1 MSKNYIKLHKSKMSG
16 NFMTKILLDHILKRP
31 ICNKK
36 ISNSDFFS
44 LNFFNINGCDRLS

>member
-1 MSKNYIKLHKSKMSG
+1 MSG
-16 NFMTKILLDHILKRP
+16 NFMTKILLDHIKKRP

-36 ISNSDFFS
+36 ISNSDLFS